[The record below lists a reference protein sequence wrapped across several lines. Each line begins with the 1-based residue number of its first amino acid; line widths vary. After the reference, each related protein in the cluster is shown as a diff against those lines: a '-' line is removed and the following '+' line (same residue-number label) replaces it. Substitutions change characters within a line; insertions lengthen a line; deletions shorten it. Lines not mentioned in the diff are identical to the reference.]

1 MKHRFISAMLAAAM
15 ALTAGVPTV
24 SAADHTPLYTAPVQ
38 EMPLAQQSL
47 DAESVYNAIK
57 ALEADYPTGMTWTND
72 NSYTWKGGIYAG
84 GNGCAAFAFMLSDA
98 AFGDLPARM
107 TETLDPSAVRVGDIL
122 RYSFHSIIVLEVK
135 ESSIIAA
142 EGNINSMVYWGR
154 EITFAEMEG
163 TFEHHITRYPEG
175 EPEPETTTTTTTTE
189 TTTTTTTT
197 TTATTTTTTETTTT
211 TSETSTET
219 TTTTEAT
226 DHTSVTTTT
235 SLQMTPPEDDDCGT
249 TTSQTTVVDP
259 ETDPTAP
266 TEPIPSDASFAAM
279 VDVVT
284 VPTKTLYGLNERLDL
299 TGMEVDV
306 YHSYMGEWL
315 LVMDGVNPLDY
326 PDEFTISGFDSST
339 PEMDAEITLTYGTFN
354 HVLNEDVRSSDSFA
368 VNIVDLSEDPD
379 RYTADIRVESWA
391 EKLEYIP
398 GEELDLT
405 GMSISVIH
413 NYAAGSE
420 FAYESINP
428 QDHPELFSIEGYDP
442 YTSGTQTV
450 LVVYEGFNTAMNED
464 VRCAVSFE
472 VTVGELFG
480 AEDFTAE
487 VEICSAPVKTLYEPD
502 QQLDTTGL
510 YVNVWHHYSD
520 GTDILV
526 CEKINPLDYSENFTI
541 SAIDP
546 ELIGTQ
552 TITVHYT
559 VFNHQLNEDVH
570 AYAEFN
576 IENVDLEA
584 EPDRFTASMQLNA
597 LPEKLEYTLGE
608 ELDLTGISVTAIHS
622 YGRVAKAEYLSVN
635 PQDHPEAFTIEG
647 YDPEILGEQEVLI
660 VYNGFN
666 ADMNEDVRAACSF
679 KVNVIQAASN
689 TLGDANRDGSCDA
702 SDAAMVLVAAAAV
715 GAGNESGLTAE
726 QEADMDVDFDGD
738 FDAADAAIILTY
750 AAYIGSG
757 GTLTL
762 PEYLAG

>member
-1 MKHRFISAMLAAAM
+1 MKHRFISALLAAAM
-15 ALTAGVPTV
+15 ALTAGVPAV
-24 SAADHTPLYTAPVQ
+24 SAADRTPLYTAPVQ

-47 DAESVYNAIK
+47 DADSVYNAIR
-57 ALEADYPTGMTWTND
+57 ALEADYPTGTTWTND
-72 NSYTWKGGIYAG
+72 NFYAWNGGIYG
-84 GNGCAAFAFMLSDA
+84 GGYGCAGFAFMLSDA

-142 EGNINSMVYWGR
+142 EGNISSMVYWGR

-175 EPEPETTTTTTTTE
+175 ETEPETTATTTTTE
-189 TTTTTTTT
+189 TI
-197 TTATTTTTTETTTT
+197 TTTTTETTTT

-235 SLQMTPPEDDDCGT
+235 ET
-249 TTSQTTVVDP
+249 TTEP
-259 ETDPTAP
+259 ETDP

-279 VDVVT
+279 VDIVT
-284 VPTKTLYGLNERLDL
+284 VPTKTLYGLDERLDL

-306 YHSYMGEWL
+306 YHSYMGEWI
-315 LVMDGVNPLDY
+315 LVMDGVNPMDY

-354 HVLNEDVRSSDSFA
+354 HVLNEDVRDSEHFY
-368 VNIVDLSEDPD
+368 VNIVDLSEYSD

-405 GMSISVIH
+405 GLNISVIH
-413 NYAAGSE
+413 NYGTGPE

-428 QDHPELFSIEGYDP
+428 QDYPELFTIEGYDP
-442 YTSGTQTV
+442 YTTGTQKV
-450 LVVYEGFNTAMNED
+450 LVIYEGFNTAMNED
-464 VRCAVSFE
+464 VRCALSFDVLVS
-472 VTVGELFG
+472 
-480 AEDFTAE
+480 AEA
-487 VEICSAPVKTLYEPD
+487 
-502 QQLDTTGL
+502 
-510 YVNVWHHYSD
+510 
-520 GTDILV
+520 
-526 CEKINPLDYSENFTI
+526 
-541 SAIDP
+541 
-546 ELIGTQ
+546 
-552 TITVHYT
+552 
-559 VFNHQLNEDVH
+559 
-570 AYAEFN
+570 
-576 IENVDLEA
+576 
-584 EPDRFTASMQLNA
+584 
-597 LPEKLEYTLGE
+597 
-608 ELDLTGISVTAIHS
+608 
-622 YGRVAKAEYLSVN
+622 
-635 PQDHPEAFTIEG
+635 
-647 YDPEILGEQEVLI
+647 
-660 VYNGFN
+660 
-666 ADMNEDVRAACSF
+666 ADN
-679 KVNVIQAASN
+679 
-689 TLGDANRDGSCDA
+689 LGDINRDGKCDA